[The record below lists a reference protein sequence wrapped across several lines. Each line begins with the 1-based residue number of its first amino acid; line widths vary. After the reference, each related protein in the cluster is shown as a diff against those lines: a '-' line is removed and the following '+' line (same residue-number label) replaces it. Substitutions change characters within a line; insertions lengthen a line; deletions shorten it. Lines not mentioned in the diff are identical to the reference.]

1 MNKKTFLGVL
11 LVFNVGLLMVS
22 LVCGKYVNSDD
33 NNIDDRVNRAVYGKR
48 EVKHE
53 LRYNFEVLRIP
64 VLDSSLLLA
73 KNICYIVNRVMGFE
87 ESMPVYEHI
96 LWAVDSFMV
105 LDNKFLY
112 IKGEMFL
119 YVITHKDIDSLCM
132 WRRHT
137 YILTCPNA
145 VNILVCGMEALQ
157 DTLTDFKDV
166 TLKKGGITWD
176 LLNRCEIY
184 SKTIKWYNFKY
195 YIPET
200 ELKIHCMV
208 SF

>member
-1 MNKKTFLGVL
+1 MTKNTFLVIL
-11 LVFNVGLLMVS
+11 LVFIVVLLMVS
-22 LVCGKYVNSDD
+22 SVCGKYVNNED
-33 NNIDDRVNRAVYGKR
+33 NNIGVRANRSVYSKGAVKR
-48 EVKHE
+48 E

-64 VLDSSLLLA
+64 VLDSSLVLA
-73 KNICYIVNRVMGFE
+73 KNICYIVNRVMGFK

-96 LWAVDSFMV
+96 LWAIDSFVV

-112 IKGEMFL
+112 IKGDMFL
-119 YVITHKDIDSLCM
+119 YVITHNEIDSLCM
-132 WRRHT
+132 WRRHK
-137 YILTCPNA
+137 YVLICPNA
-145 VNILVCGMEALQ
+145 VNILVCGVEALQ

-166 TLKKGGITWD
+166 ILKKGGITWD

-200 ELKIHCMV
+200 ELKIHCKV